1 MLSRSQYDTPC
12 LSHVDTL
19 WLPPSLGSRSSGR
32 ESSKPRARMN
42 SNPGAQLKSKPP
54 RSLPSTAGSAPGCSS
69 SALSSSSVSS
79 GASPS
84 RKHPPT
90 HWPLY
95 GVFQEFYLNSP
106 QSPFRGASEAS
117 INSIGT
123 ITIGIQYFE
132 GLGVMALTQRY
143 PRWTKSLMGASLA
156 ACVGA
161 LLVSSFATKVWQL
174 ILLQG
179 VLYGVAGGLNEWF
192 VERRAFA
199 ASIIFGGSGLGGAL
213 FPVVTNYVL
222 QRYGFRWALRS
233 LALIVG
239 VLGLVALLGAKP
251 RLPVAR
257 HSTPAPLTFQFV
269 RSPLFVLV
277 ALAVFVQALA
287 YFPVSLYIPTYAAS
301 LGYSPGNGTLALTVF
316 NLAAVI
322 GECQVLVGYYCDRGP
337 YSTAMLGS
345 SLVAAGLAFLLWGYA
360 HSLSLIVLFSV
371 LFGAVSGGF
380 SSVWPPAAKEVYA
393 DQSLTPFF
401 LFSGAKGLA
410 AISGPFIAASLHPR
424 NGSVSRASWAG
435 YGFTAVEIFVGSMM
449 FATAILSA
457 VLVIVREK
465 TMKDRVE

>member
-1 MLSRSQYDTPC
+1 MASTVVGLEILGPRVEQAASSHELESRSTAEEQAI
-12 LSHVDTL
+12 S
-19 WLPPSLGSRSSGR
+19 LPPIDGGFRAWLFIFCAFILECLVWGFPFSPAPQVRRVPRILPQLAAVTLPRRVRGVDQLHRHDHDWDPVLRGPRRHGAHAALPAVDQVAHGR
-32 ESSKPRARMN
+32 EPGGLRRRAARLELRHEGLAAD
-42 SNPGAQLKSKPP
+42 SAAGCALRCRWRGALW
-54 RSLPSTAGSAPGCSS
+54 
-69 SALSSSSVSS
+69 
-79 GASPS
+79 PS
-84 RKHPPT
+84 R
-90 HWPLY
+90 
-95 GVFQEFYLNSP
+95 
-106 QSPFRGASEAS
+106 
-117 INSIGT
+117 I
-123 ITIGIQYFE
+123 
-132 GLGVMALTQRY
+132 
-143 PRWTKSLMGASLA
+143 MGMSR
-156 ACVGA
+156 
-161 LLVSSFATKVWQL
+161 FP
-174 ILLQG
+174 
-179 VLYGVAGGLNEWF
+179 LNEWF